1 MSDVDVEGRTI
12 KVPPLNIKLLEVDE
26 EDKPVPLGMKRVE
39 VEIFWRHEDS
49 KTFDVPKN
57 MELSDIRD
65 HIVYEVDSYFD
76 ASNAWVSEFEVWR
89 IEDQDSGEEWG
100 L

>member
-1 MSDVDVEGRTI
+1 MSDVNVEGRTI
-12 KVPPLNIKLLEVDE
+12 KAPSLSIKLIEVDE
-26 EDKPVPLGMKRVE
+26 EDKSIPQGMKRVE
-39 VEIFWRHEDS
+39 VEVFWRWEDS
-49 KTFDVPKN
+49 KTFDVPKD

-89 IEDQDSGEEWG
+89 VEDQDTGEEWG

>member
-12 KVPPLNIKLLEVDE
+12 KVPPLSIKLLDVDDE
-26 EDKPVPLGMKRVE
+26 GKPIPQGMKRVE

-49 KTFDVPKN
+49 KTFDIPKN
-57 MELSDIRD
+57 MELSDVRD
-65 HIVYEVDSYFD
+65 HICYNVDDYFD
-76 ASNAWVSEFEVWR
+76 FTNSWVTEFECWR

>member
-12 KVPPLNIKLLEVDE
+12 KVPPLNIKLLDVDDE
-26 EDKPVPLGMKRVE
+26 GKPIPQGMKRVE
-39 VEIFWRHEDS
+39 VEVFWRWEDS

-65 HIVYEVDSYFD
+65 HIVYEVEYFD
-76 ASNAWVSEFEVWR
+76 ASNAWVSEFECWR

>member
-1 MSDVDVEGRTI
+1 MSDVEGRTI
-12 KVPPLNIKLLEVDE
+12 AVPPLNIKLLDVDDE
-26 EDKPVPLGMKRVE
+26 GKPTPQGMKRVE

-49 KTFDVPKN
+49 KTFDVPKS

-65 HIVYEVDSYFD
+65 HIVYNVDDYFD
-76 ASNAWVSEFEVWR
+76 FTNSWLSEFDCWR
-89 IEDQDSGEEWG
+89 IDDQDSEEEWG